1 MSREAGL
8 NLNAKKSYIESEEK
22 KLKENTFLRQYNI
35 NFEDYKREINN
46 KIYTFQ
52 ELDALKTTVNFS
64 RTLVNDPQCKN
75 SIQYCFNTIKECNNE
90 NLINNEPC
98 KTSLQFCK
106 VLEENK
112 LCNASEDEVQDA
124 LKTTS
129 DEQMDKIIE
138 AGKILQK

>member
-1 MSREAGL
+1 MEDLVTIIALLLFVVLLCYCTYMYSRI
-8 NLNAKKSYIESEEK
+8 SS
-22 KLKENTFLRQYNI
+22 KEQF
-35 NFEDYKREINN
+35 EINN